1 MSIVQ
6 EAAWRYETGQTVFVV
21 KSFDGRVEKNKAWF
35 IRTVD
40 PDGNVFVCPNVYTSE
55 EEAAEVAA
63 MLEPKPPADIEGWR
77 YIINENKPPVSA
89 FIN

>member
-1 MSIVQ
+1 MSLVAM
-6 EAAWRYETGQTVFVV
+6 AAWRYETGNRIFVV
-21 KSFDGRVEKNKAWF
+21 RSRDGRIEKNKAWF

-63 MLEPKPPADIEGWR
+63 MLEPKPPSDIEEWR
-77 YIINENKPPVSA
+77 YINNENRAPSPSY
-89 FIN
+89 IN